1 MDITIIFGILIILF
15 LIYVNQKYIKNF
27 NIDAAI
33 YKLNRWRRNTVNR
46 LWVRFNTDKNTIHK
60 RYTSQTNDLYEDLL
74 NSNVSKE
81 RFLGSVKKYKNPI

>member
-15 LIYVNQKYIKNF
+15 SIYVNQKYIKSF

-46 LWVRFNTDKNTIHK
+46 LWVHFNTDKNTIHK
-60 RYTSQTNDLYEDLL
+60 RYTSQANDLYDDLL
-74 NSNVSKE
+74 NSKVPKE
-81 RFLGSVKKYKNPI
+81 RFLGSVKKYKNSI

>member
-15 LIYVNQKYIKNF
+15 SIYVNQKYIKSF

-46 LWVRFNTDKNTIHK
+46 LWVYFNTDKNTIHK
-60 RYTSQTNDLYEDLL
+60 RYTSQANDLYDDLL
-74 NSNVSKE
+74 NAKVPKE
-81 RFLGSVKKYKNPI
+81 RFLGSVKKYKNSI